1 MIDPDDGFMSDKLPE
16 ISFEAQH
23 RLELSQVSNTVRFG
37 ENVRPILM
45 FQKLSLPPVIS
56 GLRTSMGVY
65 DVPRFNNQL
74 SDSL

>member
-37 ENVRPILM
+37 ENVRPPVQASGRLE
-45 FQKLSLPPVIS
+45 KTHCLRPYLSGKVFS
-56 GLRTSMGVY
+56 EETS
-65 DVPRFNNQL
+65 
-74 SDSL
+74 